1 MAVSAG
7 GSNKRSPG
15 SAKRR
20 LTHAET
26 LKRQQQIVFQHD
38 FEGCTF
44 LQIARDLRMGEK
56 EAREAYSRYVRD
68 VAPLVNSQSGSDVV
82 AARLRTVEDL
92 IQQLCRIAACAD
104 NDSARVGALRELARA
119 IELDLGLRRSL
130 GLIPV
135 ALSDTVTPTE
145 KEWLARQ
152 IGQLLRDVGAPVEAL
167 ARLEQILATDSDG

>member
-1 MAVSAG
+1 MSAG
-7 GSNKRSPG
+7 GSNKRPPG

-20 LTHAET
+20 LTHAES

-38 FEGCTF
+38 FEGRTF
-44 LQIARDLRMGEK
+44 LQISRDLQMGEK
-56 EAREAYSRYVRD
+56 EARQAYTRYVRD

-82 AARLRTVEDL
+82 AARLRTLEDS
-92 IQQLCRIAACAD
+92 IQQLRQRAACAD
-104 NDSARVGALRELARA
+104 NDSAQVGALRELARV

-135 ALSDTVTPTE
+135 PLSDEIAPTE

-152 IGQLLRDVGAPVEAL
+152 IGQLLRDVDAPPEAL